1 MASDAAHSTLL
12 AKPTAHAALVVV
24 AYSTLPDYAHAHILT
39 LVVEDT
45 LSSNPTT
52 SHAYSRLLLG
62 LLYFTTL
69 VVGAEQK
76 KRRQRVT
83 HACTHRLHEAGEIPH
98 HVLVCQLTLEGG
110 RYVLDAPPSALKSDL
125 TQLDWILFYPTV
137 IA

>member
-39 LVVEDT
+39 LVIEDT
-45 LSSNPTT
+45 LSFNPTT

-98 HVLVCQLTLEGG
+98 HVLVRQLTLEGG
-110 RYVLDAPPSALKSDL
+110 RYVLDAPPSALKGNL
-125 TQLDWILFYPTV
+125 TKG
-137 IA
+137 